1 MQKENRL
8 KNACKTKTEKAF
20 INTTDTQWESRR
32 SVNPTDFNTEMWSN
46 AKIQK

>member
-1 MQKENRL
+1 MH
-8 KNACKTKTEKAF
+8 ACKTKTEMAF

-32 SVNPTDFNTEMWSN
+32 SVNPILTLRNVVKN